1 VLDSYTVECASCDRR
16 ILEIASRIKAH
27 PETSLADSWIGATA
41 IAHRATLVHKD
52 PEFETFKEISQEVL
66 K

>member
-1 VLDSYTVECASCDRR
+1 VLDDPGFLQCRVTWSNDAGERTA
-16 ILEIASRIKAH
+16 L
-27 PETSLADSWIGATA
+27 GATA